1 MRYTVSVLKKKNKG
15 DKKKMDG
22 KLKVLRRR
30 SKKGGM
36 YDALVFFPNEDIA
49 GMEKGFVVSFEK
61 LTMYR
66 LADAEGVAYEELVE
80 EDF

>member
-1 MRYTVSVLKKKNKG
+1 
-15 DKKKMDG
+15 MDG
-22 KLKVLRRR
+22 KLKVLRRK

-36 YDALVFFPNEDIA
+36 YDALVFFPDEDIA
-49 GMEKGFVVSFEK
+49 GMEKGFIVSFDK

-66 LADAEGVAYEELVE
+66 LADIEGVSYEGLVQ

>member
-1 MRYTVSVLKKKNKG
+1 MRYTMNVLKKNKG
-15 DKKKMDG
+15 DKKMDG
-22 KLKVLRRR
+22 KLKVLRRK

-36 YDALVFFPNEDIA
+36 YDALVFFPDKNIA
-49 GMEKGFVVSFEK
+49 GMQKGIVVSFDK

-66 LADAEGVAYEELVE
+66 LADVEGVAYEDLVE

>member
-1 MRYTVSVLKKKNKG
+1 
-15 DKKKMDG
+15 MDG
-22 KLKVLRRR
+22 KLKVLRRK

-36 YDALVFFPNEDIA
+36 YDALVFFPDENIA
-49 GMEKGFVVSFEK
+49 GMEKGVVVSFDK

>member
-1 MRYTVSVLKKKNKG
+1 
-15 DKKKMDG
+15 MDG

-49 GMEKGFVVSFEK
+49 GMEKGFVISFEK
-61 LTMYR
+61 LIMYR
-66 LADAEGVAYEELVE
+66 LADFEGVAYEELVE

>member
-1 MRYTVSVLKKKNKG
+1 MRYTVIVLKKNIKG
-15 DKKKMDG
+15 EKKMDG
-22 KLKVLRRR
+22 KLKVLRRK

-36 YDALVFFPNEDIA
+36 YDALVFFPDENIA
-49 GMEKGFVVSFEK
+49 GMEKGIVVSFDK

-66 LADAEGVAYEELVE
+66 LADLEGVVYEELVE

>member
-1 MRYTVSVLKKKNKG
+1 
-15 DKKKMDG
+15 MDG
-22 KLKVLRRR
+22 KLKVLRRK
-30 SKKGGM
+30 SKKGSM
-36 YDALVFFPNEDIA
+36 YDALVFFPDEVIA
-49 GMEKGFVVSFEK
+49 GMEKGIVVSFDK

>member
-1 MRYTVSVLKKKNKG
+1 
-15 DKKKMDG
+15 MDG
-22 KLKVLRRR
+22 KLKVLRRK

-49 GMEKGFVVSFEK
+49 GIEKGIVVSFDK
-61 LTMYR
+61 LIMYR
-66 LADAEGVAYEELVE
+66 LADVEGIVYEDLVE

>member
-1 MRYTVSVLKKKNKG
+1 
-15 DKKKMDG
+15 MDG
-22 KLKVLRRR
+22 KLKVLRRK

-36 YDALVFFPNEDIA
+36 YDALVFFPDEDIA
-49 GMEKGFVVSFEK
+49 GMKKGVVVSFDK